1 MGDEHIRM
9 IDINSPKEWDS
20 IVRSFKEYDVYS
32 LSGYTKA
39 FQIHGD
45 GSPVLFYFEDKGLR
59 GFNVVMKRDI
69 ADDPLFAE
77 RIEKGKWYDLITP
90 YGYGGWLLEGEGDT
104 DQLDA
109 AYSALC
115 KEQNIVCEFVRFH
128 PVWDNAKRMEQMY
141 QVVDLGHTIAMDLKD
156 EEAIW
161 ENIISK
167 NRNMIRKAE
176 KNGIEIIH
184 GLDLESLSAFKRMYD
199 ETMTKDAAEEYYFFG
214 EKFYGSIYSDMKDNA
229 EVFTA
234 VYEGKPIAA
243 AIMLHAN
250 GRMNYHLS
258 GSDIVY
264 RSLAPTNLLLYR
276 AALWG
281 HEKGMQTFHLGGGI
295 GSHED
300 NLYKFKRA
308 FYKGEPRQFAIGR
321 KKFLPDTYDDLNRY
335 RVGIPSSSFFPE
347 YRRPVPKDGE
357 Q

>member
-1 MGDEHIRM
+1 MGDGHIRM
-9 IDINSPKEWDS
+9 IDINSSEEWDS
-20 IVRSFKEYDVYS
+20 IVCSFKEYDAYS

-45 GSPVLFYFEDKGLR
+45 GLPVLFYYEGKALR
-59 GFNVVMKRDI
+59 GFNVAMKRDI
-69 ADDPLFAE
+69 ADDPVFAG
-77 RIEKGKWYDLITP
+77 RIEKGKCFDLITP

-104 DQLDA
+104 EHLDA

-115 KEQNIVCEFVRFH
+115 KELNIVCEFVRFH
-128 PVWDNAKRMEQMY
+128 PVWDNVKRMKQMY
-141 QVVDLGHTIAMDLKD
+141 QIVYLGHTIAMDLKD
-156 EEAIW
+156 EETIW
-161 ENIISK
+161 GNIISK

-184 GLDLESLSAFKRMYD
+184 GLDVERLSTFKRMYN

-214 EKFYGSIYSDMKDNA
+214 EEFYDSISTNMKDNA

-234 VYEGKPIAA
+234 IYEGKPIAA
-243 AIMLHAN
+243 AIMLFAN

-264 RSLAPTNLLLYR
+264 RPLAPTNLLLYR
-276 AALWG
+276 AALWAQ
-281 HEKGMQTFHLGGGI
+281 EKGMQTFHLGGGI
-295 GSHED
+295 GSRED

-321 KKFLPDTYDDLNRY
+321 KKFLLDAYDDLNSY

-347 YRRPVPKDGE
+347 YRRPAPKDGE
-357 Q
+357 